1 MGNSNKQDFGVRIT
15 ISQRV
20 SAGELEA
27 NVKIIGPRVGMVS
40 GRVSGSIN

>member
-1 MGNSNKQDFGVRIT
+1 MGNSNKQDFGVR

-27 NVKIIGPRVGMVS
+27 NVKIIGPRVDMVS